1 MASMSSNVSREDG
14 ASPII
19 SPVTGKRTAMTARM
33 RPWSGAVSNNN
44 KENKKKKTGFLQR
57 PSSTRGGSAGPVYVS
72 SIGVTGRHAPEA
84 LHTIFTRS
92 VVWFPVAHRIY
103 TFLPIATLR
112 QLFQDVGSVYSCCFV
127 LFS

>member
-1 MASMSSNVSREDG
+1 MARTGTGSYVSTEDG

-44 KENKKKKTGFLQR
+44 KENKKKKTGFLQC

-72 SIGVTGRHAPEA
+72 SMGVTGSHAPEA
-84 LHTIFTRS
+84 LLAIFTRECS
-92 VVWFPVAHRIY
+92 LVP
-103 TFLPIATLR
+103 
-112 QLFQDVGSVYSCCFV
+112 GSS
-127 LFS
+127 